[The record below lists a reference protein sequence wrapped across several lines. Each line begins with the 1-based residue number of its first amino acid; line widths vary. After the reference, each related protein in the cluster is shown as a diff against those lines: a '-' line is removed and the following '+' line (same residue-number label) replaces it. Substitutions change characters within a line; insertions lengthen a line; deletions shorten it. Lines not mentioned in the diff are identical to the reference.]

1 MDRLEMLSI
10 EVRKLSTKPFVIT
23 TWYRPPNSS
32 VDLFSHLDILLRKLD
47 TENIEHYLMGDIN
60 CDLLSENN
68 ANVNALVNVSDVYGL
83 KQLITEPTRITPSSR
98 SLIDL
103 IFTNQPDLISFS
115 GVSHVG
121 ISDHSLILGPLLFL
135 LYINDLPQCLDF
147 SHPRMY
153 ADDTSITYAGKDLN
167 EIDDYLNK
175 DLKSVNTWLSSK
187 KLILNLT
194 KTEFLVIT
202 SRQRRVFLSDNPS
215 LTINNFP
222 IEQVSSTKSL
232 GVSIDE
238 NLSWKTHI
246 ETVCKKISSALGL
259 IKRIRDFVPFY
270 TLLNIFNGWVKPQ
283 FDYCSLV
290 WDCCSTGLAEKLQ
303 KLQNRAVRILLSAP
317 YDSSATDLFRRL
329 HWKNLRNQR
338 LFAKAIMMFK
348 ILNGQTPDYLSNKFI
363 FRNDTTIYR
372 LRNSEMRLA
381 LPQPRTDYVRKSFSY
396 SGAALWNSLPTDIR
410 VSKTLG
416 EFKTKL
422 SNFSFE

>member
-1 MDRLEMLSI
+1 
-10 EVRKLSTKPFVIT
+10 
-23 TWYRPPNSS
+23 
-32 VDLFSHLDILLRKLD
+32 
-47 TENIEHYLMGDIN
+47 
-60 CDLLSENN
+60 
-68 ANVNALVNVSDVYGL
+68 
-83 KQLITEPTRITPSSR
+83 
-98 SLIDL
+98 
-103 IFTNQPDLISFS
+103 
-115 GVSHVG
+115 
-121 ISDHSLILGPLLFL
+121 
-135 LYINDLPQCLDF
+135 
-147 SHPRMY
+147 MY

-175 DLKSVNTWLSSK
+175 DLKSVNTWLSSN
-187 KLILNLT
+187 KLTLT
-194 KTEFLVIT
+194 LSKTELLVIT
-202 SRQRRVFLSDNPS
+202 SRQRRVYLSDNPS

-238 NLSWKTHI
+238 NLSWNTHI

-270 TLLNIFNGWVKPQ
+270 TLLNIFNGLVKPQ

-303 KLQNRAVRILLSAP
+303 KLQNRAARILLSAP

-338 LFAKAIMMFK
+338 LSAKAIMMFK

-363 FRNDTTIYR
+363 FRNDTTSYR